1 MYCCANE
8 LYAQPLCTSETNC
21 FVELGIAPSL
31 VTYLSLLNPIPLIYL
46 SGAFIIAQILSKKA
60 LHLSWLG
67 WQGKS
72 ISHYVLKT
80 WICNWVHDVKAACHL
95 APLANFEPQWFVHLA
110 LILGLY
116 LCTLPTNQ
124 INLLVLALQS
134 AIIPEYERQIE
145 SPETVR
151 AQLNA
156 CLCIIWSH
164 SFFREAYSVKLG
176 VNTNR
181 KFVLNT
187 IICPPPYTHT

>member
-8 LYAQPLCTSETNC
+8 LHAQPLCTSETNC
-21 FVELGIAPSL
+21 FVGIAPSL

-95 APLANFEPQWFVHLA
+95 APLANFEPQWFDSLA

-116 LCTLPTNQ
+116 LCTLPTHQFSSSGIAVSNNSW
-124 INLLVLALQS
+124 I
-134 AIIPEYERQIE
+134 
-145 SPETVR
+145 
-151 AQLNA
+151 
-156 CLCIIWSH
+156 H
-164 SFFREAYSVKLG
+164 K
-176 VNTNR
+176 TNR
-181 KFVLNT
+181 IPRNRPSPTKRLSLHHLVTF
-187 IICPPPYTHT
+187 IF